1 MSFIFK
7 VVSTVEPGQTA
18 METEENGDENGDLL
32 QDPLL
37 IFNSSKKIDGDVANG
52 ITNNGKPNDNSFA
65 EIATSSG
72 ASTVVNEIDKKDVSE
87 KEDKET
93 SEKNEKAAE
102 TPISID
108 TKEETT
114 DNESKADTITIKEE
128 IEVTKSE
135 PISSETTENSE
146 SKTELGESIDQNEEE
161 TKQPEHENESI
172 KNDSKTENV
181 AESVEKNGIDVKE
194 IEDENQLPAEPV
206 TPVKENIVIDK
217 PL

>member
-1 MSFIFK
+1 
-7 VVSTVEPGQTA
+7 

-52 ITNNGKPNDNSFA
+52 ITNNGKPDDNSFA

-93 SEKNEKAAE
+93 SEKNEKNEKAAE
-102 TPISID
+102 TPINID
-108 TKEETT
+108 IKEETT
-114 DNESKADTITIKEE
+114 DNESKADTIAKKEE

-135 PISSETTENSE
+135 PISNETTENSE
-146 SKTELGESIDQNEEE
+146 IKTELGESIDQNEAE
-161 TKQPEHENESI
+161 TKQPDDENESI
-172 KNDSKTENV
+172 KSDSKTENV

-194 IEDENQLPAEPV
+194 IENENQLPAEPV